1 MSGRSFLREQGRI
14 MSSRDLNSRRREGNN
29 AGLDLVSAV
38 SFRARQDFK
47 DYSENPCSNMTE
59 LF

>member
-1 MSGRSFLREQGRI
+1 

-29 AGLDLVSAV
+29 AGLALVSAV

-47 DYSENPCSNMTE
+47 DYSENPCSNMAE